1 MRIDLEQFMALT
13 VALGC
18 VGAVGTAVYLTH
30 QDTEEAAIAQA
41 DDMEEADDEDYPEAP
56 PDPEPE
62 PEPVPVAAP
71 EPAPEPAPLNSV
83 VPADEDLENV
93 PAPQSEGWW
102 MNS

>member
-30 QDTEEAAIAQA
+30 KDAEEAAIAQA
-41 DDMEEADDEDYPEAP
+41 DEVEPADDDDYPEAP
-56 PDPEPE
+56 PDPEPA

-71 EPAPEPAPLNSV
+71 EPAPEPINTVL
-83 VPADEDLENV
+83 PADEDLENV

>member
-1 MRIDLEQFMALT
+1 MALT

-30 QDTEEAAIAQA
+30 KDAEEAAIAQA
-41 DDMEEADDEDYPEAP
+41 DDVAPADDDDYPEAP
-56 PDPEPE
+56 PEPEPAPE
-62 PEPVPVAAP
+62 PEPVPVVAP
-71 EPAPEPAPLNSV
+71 EPAPEPINTVL
-83 VPADEDLENV
+83 PADEDLENV

>member
-30 QDTEEAAIAQA
+30 QDAEEAAVAQA
-41 DDMEEADDEDYPEAP
+41 DEVKPADDDYPEAP
-56 PDPEPE
+56 PEPEPE

-71 EPAPEPAPLNSV
+71 EPAPEPINTVL
-83 VPADEDLENV
+83 PADEDLEDV